1 MLDILIKAGCYVAII
16 VMGYVLRQRGF
27 FGPEA
32 FGVLSKVVL
41 RITLPCAIISS
52 AAGQRLDA
60 SMLVVFLIGLGSGI
74 VYMIFGYFAAGR
86 GSRAEKAFFLLNIP
100 GYSIGT
106 FALPFTQNFLGPVG
120 VLTTSIFDVGNA
132 FVCLGGA
139 FGVARAIKEGG
150 KMDLKRLANALLTSI
165 PFMTH
170 LVMVMLNL
178 LQLKVPG
185 PILTFTGI
193 VGNANTFL
201 AMLMLGVGF
210 RLSAEREKL
219 GAMVKVL
226 GIRFGFAIVLAL
238 LWYFLLPFD
247 LLVRQTL
254 VVLMFA
260 PIGTAV
266 PVFTRE
272 LGEDEGLSSAINSVS
287 IIISIVIIVTLLT
300 VML

>member
-1 MLDILIKAGCYVAII
+1 MLEILTKAGCYVAII
-16 VMGYVLRQRGF
+16 VMGFVLRRRGF

-52 AAGQRLDA
+52 AAGQKLDA
-60 SMLVVFLIGLGSGI
+60 SMLVVFLIGLGTG
-74 VYMIFGYFAAGR
+74 VTYMIFGYCIAGK
-86 GSRAEKAFFLLNIP
+86 GNRAEKAFYLLNIP

-106 FALPFTQNFLGPVG
+106 FALPFTQNFLGSVG

-139 FGVARAIKEGG
+139 FGVARAVKEGG
-150 KMDLKRLANALLTSI
+150 RPDLKRLANALLTSV

-170 LVMVMLNL
+170 LVMVTLNL
-178 LQLKVPG
+178 LRITVPG

-219 GAMVKVL
+219 GAIVKVL
-226 GIRFGFAIVLAL
+226 GIRFGFAILLAL
-238 LWYFLLPFD
+238 CWYYLLPFD

>member
-1 MLDILIKAGCYVAII
+1 MLEVLTRAGCFVAII
-16 VMGYVLRQRGF
+16 ILGYVLKKIGVFKEQDF
-27 FGPEA
+27 S
-32 FGVLSKVVL
+32 VLSKVVMK
-41 RITLPCAIISS
+41 ITLPAAIVSS
-52 AAGQRLDA
+52 FVGKVIDP
-60 SMLVVFLIGLGSGI
+60 SMLTLVLLGLGGGV
-74 VYMIFGYFAAGR
+74 VYMIFGYVLNRKR
-86 GSRAEKAFFLLNIP
+86 GNDQQAFEILNIP
-100 GYSIGT
+100 GYNIGT
-106 FALPFTQNFLGPVG
+106 FALPFTQSFLGATG
-120 VLTTSIFDVGNA
+120 VLTTSLFDVGNA

-170 LVMVMLNL
+170 LVMVTLNL

-210 RLSAEREKL
+210 RLSAEREKV

>member
-1 MLDILIKAGCYVAII
+1 MLEILTKAGCYVAII
-16 VMGYVLRQRGF
+16 VMGFVLRRRGF

-52 AAGQRLDA
+52 AAGQKLDA
-60 SMLVVFLIGLGSGI
+60 SMLVVFLIGLGTG
-74 VYMIFGYFAAGR
+74 VTYMIFGYCVAR
-86 GSRAEKAFFLLNIP
+86 KGSRAEKAFYLLNIP

-106 FALPFTQNFLGPVG
+106 FALPFTQNFLGSVG

-139 FGVARAIKEGG
+139 FGVARAVKEGG
-150 KMDLKRLANALLTSI
+150 KPDLKRLANALLTSV

-170 LVMVMLNL
+170 LVMVTLNL
-178 LQLKVPG
+178 LRIAVPG
-185 PILTFTGI
+185 PILMFTGI
-193 VGNANTFL
+193 VGNANAFL

-219 GAMVKVL
+219 GAIVKVL
-226 GIRFGFAIVLAL
+226 SIRFGFAILLAL
-238 LWYFLLPFD
+238 CWYYLLPFD

>member
-1 MLDILIKAGCYVAII
+1 MQDILIKAGCYVAII

-52 AAGQRLDA
+52 AAGQKLDA
-60 SMLVVFLIGLGSGI
+60 SM
-74 VYMIFGYFAAGR
+74 
-86 GSRAEKAFFLLNIP
+86 
-100 GYSIGT
+100 
-106 FALPFTQNFLGPVG
+106 
-120 VLTTSIFDVGNA
+120 
-132 FVCLGGA
+132 
-139 FGVARAIKEGG
+139 
-150 KMDLKRLANALLTSI
+150 
-165 PFMTH
+165 
-170 LVMVMLNL
+170 
-178 LQLKVPG
+178 
-185 PILTFTGI
+185 
-193 VGNANTFL
+193 
-201 AMLMLGVGF
+201 
-210 RLSAEREKL
+210 
-219 GAMVKVL
+219 
-226 GIRFGFAIVLAL
+226 
-238 LWYFLLPFD
+238 
-247 LLVRQTL
+247 L